1 MTIGRI
7 SVSRSIDHL
16 YIISLEVYM
25 EMHKACYK
33 LKMLIGAMYTGIN
46 VLLQV
51 VPKDHRTTWDPN

>member
-16 YIISLEVYM
+16 YIIRLDVYM
-25 EMHKACYK
+25 EMDKACYK
-33 LKMLIGAMYTGIN
+33 LKMMIGAMHTGIN